1 MLNNLTSL
9 NFELFPRSRVTYAGV
24 EYGLAGAPDGM
35 RLGVLVDPQSL
46 DTEASAVLNRF
57 EGEHTALG
65 ERILLIGPLSPH
77 NAAALRGQLPWLRP
91 GLLGLRTSAGMGD
104 RLGLATPGHVR
115 AIRAAKAELA
125 EDKIVPG
132 DLAPIF
138 AQQSIREMTRT
149 GRTPQQVMDDATW
162 GIFAEGWQGGVGA
175 DADHLKTPANIDACL
190 TAGFSFFTIDPGEYV
205 DASAETASLSTLREL
220 AEMLPVDFQPQAT
233 GLAGKLFNIEGLSV
247 YFDEATLL
255 KAVVKYGRAVAH
267 VSGMYRHLV
276 ASAGQKP
283 YELEVSVDETEQ
295 PTSHAEHI
303 YIASELRRSGV
314 EWVSLAPRF
323 IGRFEK
329 GADYIGSIASFE
341 SDLAGH
347 AAIARRFGPYK
358 LSLHSGSDKFSI
370 YPAAMSQTHGLVH
383 LKTAGT
389 SYLEALHTIA
399 ALDVDFLREIYTFA
413 RARYD
418 TDRKSYH
425 VSAELANAPLPETV
439 TNWPDLLEQFDAREI
454 LHVTFGSVLT
464 EQTNAGRGRFYD
476 RIMALL
482 RANSEAYAANLEHHF
497 KRHLKP
503 FMAAG

>member
-9 NFELFPRSRVTYAGV
+9 NFELFPRSRLTYAGV

-175 DADHLKTPANIDACL
+175 DADHLKTPADVDVCL
-190 TAGFSFFTIDPGEYV
+190 NAGFTFFTIDPGGYV

-220 AEMLPVDFQPQAT
+220 AEMLQVDFQPQAT
-233 GLAGKLFNIEGLSV
+233 GLAG
-247 YFDEATLL
+247 
-255 KAVVKYGRAVAH
+255 
-267 VSGMYRHLV
+267 
-276 ASAGQKP
+276 
-283 YELEVSVDETEQ
+283 
-295 PTSHAEHI
+295 
-303 YIASELRRSGV
+303 
-314 EWVSLAPRF
+314 
-323 IGRFEK
+323 
-329 GADYIGSIASFE
+329 
-341 SDLAGH
+341 
-347 AAIARRFGPYK
+347 
-358 LSLHSGSDKFSI
+358 
-370 YPAAMSQTHGLVH
+370 
-383 LKTAGT
+383 
-389 SYLEALHTIA
+389 
-399 ALDVDFLREIYTFA
+399 
-413 RARYD
+413 
-418 TDRKSYH
+418 
-425 VSAELANAPLPETV
+425 
-439 TNWPDLLEQFDAREI
+439 
-454 LHVTFGSVLT
+454 
-464 EQTNAGRGRFYD
+464 
-476 RIMALL
+476 
-482 RANSEAYAANLEHHF
+482 
-497 KRHLKP
+497 
-503 FMAAG
+503 